1 MRQDI
6 IRRKKRMSVKY
17 LKNFNFK
24 RRLNNVEVI
33 VQGEVEKKKIKRE
46 KKGKKRGPLQS

>member
-1 MRQDI
+1 
-6 IRRKKRMSVKY
+6 MSVKY

-33 VQGEVEKKKIKRE
+33 VQGEVEKKNQKK

>member
-1 MRQDI
+1 
-6 IRRKKRMSVKY
+6 MSVKY

-33 VQGEVEKKKIKRE
+33 VQGEVEKKKIKR
-46 KKGKKRGPLQS
+46 KKKVRKGDHFRVRNDDTFKQRMC